1 MNNNNLNKKNIIVQ
15 LNNIKKIKNIEKNVY
30 EIKNNLYNNVKIIIK
45 YYNIYI
51 DIYIKLI
58 EYNNNL
64 NYIINKIKN
73 NDFTL
78 DIILENNELKL
89 NEIQT
94 NVDNYNIKF
103 NYDKIDI
110 NNYINNDEKYILEN
124 ISVKKKLEN
133 ILENLKNI
141 YILNNQINEFYNELN
156 ILLININK
164 SYINI
169 EILIKQHIEYND
181 KIYNKLNQ
189 FYIQIN
195 KTKNIFDNLIKK

>member
-169 EILIKQHIEYND
+169 EILIK
-181 KIYNKLNQ
+181 
-189 FYIQIN
+189 
-195 KTKNIFDNLIKK
+195 